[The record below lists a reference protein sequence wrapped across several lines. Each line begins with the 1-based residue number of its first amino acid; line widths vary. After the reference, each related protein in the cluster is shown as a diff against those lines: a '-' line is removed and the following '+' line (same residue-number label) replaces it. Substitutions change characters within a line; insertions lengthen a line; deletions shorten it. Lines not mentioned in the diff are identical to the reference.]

1 MKAIDRS
8 SSAEEAVAAEVE
20 LCISCLQT
28 NPPGTHFCRHCGTP
42 LTCYAAT
49 GPFESI
55 FAEGNFLRKAASRGR
70 WSGWVRAGV
79 VTLLFLELVA
89 ILSGMLLPR

>member
-1 MKAIDRS
+1 MKTTDPLSR
-8 SSAEEAVAAEVE
+8 AEPAADDALEI
-20 LCISCLQT
+20 CISCLQT

-42 LTCYAAT
+42 LTSYAAT

-55 FAEGNFLRKAASRGR
+55 FAEGDFLRKAASRGR

-79 VTLLFLELVA
+79 VVLLLLMLVG
-89 ILSGMLLPR
+89 ILLGFMLPR